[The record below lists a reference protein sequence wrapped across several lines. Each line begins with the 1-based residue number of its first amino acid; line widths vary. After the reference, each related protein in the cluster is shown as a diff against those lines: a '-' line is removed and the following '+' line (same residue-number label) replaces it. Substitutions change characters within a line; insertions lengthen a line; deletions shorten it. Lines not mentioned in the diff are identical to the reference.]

1 MSTAD
6 ELDLVLAEAGLEDN
20 PWVQTDSVPTY
31 RHDPDLLA
39 RLMEIPVKDSATT
52 QSGRVAKSVD
62 AWIAH
67 EFCRAGF
74 DPDAVWPRATLPRV
88 LPTEI
93 RKLLEELPSKA
104 EATLLKQILRLP
116 SVAPKDARFLGR
128 AYDKQVD
135 VAMSD
140 WSTGPE
146 LLVSTKLMTAS
157 FGKNLSNRFEE
168 AYGDAGN
175 LRSRYPLAA
184 VGFLFLQHAS
194 IVDKEPATFER
205 SVDMMRKLRDRGD
218 GNGYTA
224 TCLIL
229 ADWNIDD
236 PSSGVTILPAAER
249 GHSTLTPDGT
259 VPADLG
265 PEQFFEKLINGI
277 LEAAPVSY
285 HVQTREKLAGRH
297 LAQADDQA

>member
-1 MSTAD
+1 MGTGD
-6 ELDLVLAEAGLEDN
+6 ELDSVLAAADLDGN
-20 PWVQTDSVPTY
+20 PWKQAEPAPVY
-31 RHDPDLLA
+31 RHSPELLA
-39 RLMEIPVKDSATT
+39 RLMEIPVKDFATT
-52 QSGRVAKSVD
+52 QSGRVAKAVD

-67 EFCRAGF
+67 EFRRAGF
-74 DPDAVWPRATLPRV
+74 DPDAVWPRASSPRV

-93 RKLLEELPSKA
+93 RKLLNGLPSHA
-104 EATLLKQILRLP
+104 EEDLLKYILRLP
-116 SVAPKDARFLGR
+116 AIAPKDARFLGR

-146 LLVSTKLMTAS
+146 MLVSTKLMTAS

-175 LRSRYPLAA
+175 LRARYPLAA

-205 SVDMMRKLRDRGD
+205 SVDMMRKLKDRGD

-229 ADWNIDD
+229 ADWDIDD
-236 PSSGVTILPAAER
+236 PSTGVTILPAADR

-285 HVQTREKLAGRH
+285 HVHAREKLAGRH
-297 LAQADDQA
+297 LAQADD